1 MFKSPQN
8 IRVGDEVSVRD
19 KSNSKW
25 IKGQVTSLNPTEVQV
40 DGWPI
45 PMCFKFIRREKKE
58 TARPQMKIFHDKDE
72 VPSEF
77 NGFKLCV
84 GETVSVLSRWICCSD
99 LPHLLG
105 KQGKRVKRIQKQ
117 FKNCEINIID
127 DKTICFDLDAEMRID
142 QRNNFYR
149 KYNCGAF
156 DTWGSRHALVQVK
169 STDSKRTDK
178 VFTEVFKFRTEISN
192 WKSRY
197 DAYIF
202 WRRHRHSSDYDPT
215 KETWAHNHGQWY
227 MQKEQHGANGKW
239 FTRKYKNKG
248 RDRANRK
255 FRESKNRKSKKQ
267 MQRKNFRKSGKREK
281 SIRAATFRRF
291 SL

>member
-1 MFKSPQN
+1 MPSSQKNVFKSNLQN

-19 KSNSKW
+19 RPNSKW
-25 IKGQVTSLNPTEVQV
+25 IKGEVKSLNPTEVQV

-45 PMCFKFIRREKKE
+45 PMSFKFIRREKKE
-58 TARPQMKIFHDKDE
+58 TADQQMRVCHDMTVSHDE
-72 VPSEF
+72 L
-77 NGFKLCV
+77 KLCV
-84 GETVSVLSRWICCSD
+84 GKDSVRSDWIPASE

-105 KQGKRVKRIQKQ
+105 KQGKRVKRIQKE
-117 FKNCEINIID
+117 FKDCEINIID
-127 DKTICFDLDAEMRID
+127 DHTVCFDLDAQRKID
-142 QRNNFYR
+142 QTNNYFR
-149 KYNCGAF
+149 KYNCDAF
-156 DTWGSRHALVQVK
+156 DQWGCRMALVQVK
-169 STDSKRTDK
+169 STDSKETDK
-178 VFTEVFKFRTEISN
+178 AFTEVLKFRTEMSN

-197 DAYIF
+197 NAYLY
-202 WRRHRHSSDYDPT
+202 WRRHRHRMDYDPT
-215 KETWAHNHGQWY
+215 EETWAHNHGQWY

-248 RDRANRK
+248 RDRGNRK
-255 FRESKNRKSKKQ
+255 VRKSKKQ